1 VDRPARRHSGGVAIV
16 TGRALR
22 RGNWSVQELER
33 LRQLLPRRGVADT
46 ALLLRRSQSSV
57 FRKAMNLL
65 KVPPRRGAWTASDDA
80 RLRECWGAVDPR
92 LLAPMLGRQPAEVKK
107 RVAELRSSLRS
118 GPWTREEKQLL
129 KDVFGTRDDAD
140 LEITIGRSRDD
151 VVAMARELC
160 LAKDKRFRAHAAEAD
175 VPPTTTGARTE
186 AKRPRSAMP
195 RWTHEQV
202 EKLRALYADRD
213 NLAVARAIGRT
224 VASVANKANLL
235 GLKKCPR
242 LLADIGR
249 ANVTLRY
256 REHDATA
263 D

>member
-1 VDRPARRHSGGVAIV
+1 M

-46 ALLLRRSQSSV
+46 ALLLRRSEASV
-57 FRKAMNLL
+57 FKKALQLL
-65 KVPPRRGAWTASDDA
+65 KVPARRGAWTASDDA
-80 RLRECWGAVDPR
+80 RLRESWGAVDPR
-92 LLAPMLGRQPAEVKK
+92 LLAPMLGRPLADVKK
-107 RVAELRSSLRS
+107 RTAELRAALRD
-118 GPWTREEKQLL
+118 GPWTRDEKQLL
-129 KDVFGTRDDAD
+129 KEVFGTRDDDD
-140 LEITIGRSRDD
+140 LEITIGRSRADI
-151 VVAMARELC
+151 VAMARELC
-160 LAKDKRFRAHAAEAD
+160 LAKDKRFRAHATDAN
-175 VPPTTTGARTE
+175 GA
-186 AKRPRSAMP
+186 AAPSGLPAPGKRPRSEMP
-195 RWTHEQV
+195 RWTHAQI
-202 EKLRALYADRD
+202 EKLRELYADRD